1 MDYRKIILYA
11 AILVVALVLWNTWQ
25 RDYPQ
30 AAAGTDTTTIS
41 TSATNLPANGAVPG
55 ITQSTSTVPVINHVA
70 QHQPQGAANVTVAA
84 GAHLVQVKT
93 DVLNIAINTLGG
105 NIDQVQ
111 LLKYNQKLHQN
122 NTPVELFTTDPTT
135 YYVAQSG
142 LTGAEGPDTQKG
154 QVTYQT
160 SQNFYELT
168 PGTQQLQ
175 VHLTWHGNGLTV
187 VKTYTFTQGSYA
199 VQMRYDITNDS
210 GKVWTGS
217 MYTQL
222 ARKPPT
228 EHHSLLTSYA
238 TFTGAAVSSP
248 SDHYQK
254 EKFSNFSDA
263 PINQSTT
270 EGWAAMIQQ
279 YFLSAWVPPAQQNY
293 TYYSSVSGDI
303 YTVGM
308 YSTPIVVAA
317 GQTATTSSNLYMG
330 PAIASN
336 LDQLSPYLHMTIDYG
351 WLWFIA
357 QFIFWMMKHIFDV
370 VGNWGW
376 SIILVTVVIKLIFY
390 PLSTKS
396 FRSMAYM
403 RKLQPK
409 VAQLKEKLGDDKQAM
424 SRAMMDLYRK
434 EKVNPLSGCLP
445 IIIQIPV
452 FIALYWVIMQSVE
465 LRQAPWILWV
475 QDLSTHDI
483 YYILPVIMGL
493 LMFVQQKL
501 SPPPPDPTQAK
512 VMMFMPVIFTVLFL
526 GFPSGLVLYWIT
538 NTLTTVLHQYYIMY
552 KVDQEEK
559 LKQQKLALKK

>member
-1 MDYRKIILYA
+1 MDYKKIILYG
-11 AILVVALVLWNTWQ
+11 AILVVALILWNDWQ
-25 RDYPQ
+25 RDFPLITT
-30 AAAGTDTTTIS
+30 GTDTTVV
-41 TSATNLPANGAVPG
+41 NN
-55 ITQSTSTVPVINHVA
+55 TQSIIPTTTPTVGISTVPVINHIA
-70 QHQPQGAANVTVAA
+70 HQRPTTIATAVTD
-84 GAHLVQVKT
+84 AHLVQVKT
-93 DVLNIAINTLGG
+93 DVLNVTINTLGG
-105 NIDQVQ
+105 NIEQTQ
-111 LLKYNQKLHQN
+111 LLQYHQKLDKHS
-122 NTPVELFTTDPTT
+122 PSVELFSADPNN

-142 LTGAEGPDTQKG
+142 LTGSQGPDTQKG
-154 QVTYQT
+154 QVIYQT
-160 SQNFYELT
+160 SQTSYELT
-168 PGTQQLQ
+168 PGTKPLQ
-175 VHLTWHGNGLTV
+175 VHLTWYGNGLTV
-187 VKTYTFTQGSYA
+187 VKTYTFTPGSYV
-199 VQMRYDITNDS
+199 VQMRYDVSNDS
-210 GKVWTGS
+210 GKTWTGNV
-217 MYTQL
+217 YTQL
-222 ARKPPT
+222 ARKPPV

-248 SDHYQK
+248 SEHYQK
-254 EKFSNFSDA
+254 EKFSNFTDS
-263 PINQSTT
+263 PINQSATN
-270 EGWAAMIQQ
+270 GWAAMIQQ
-279 YFLSAWVPPAQQNY
+279 YFLTAWVPPAQQNY

-308 YSTPIVVAA
+308 YSNALTVAS
-317 GQTATTSSNLYMG
+317 GQTATTSSNLYVG

-357 QFIFWMMKHIFDV
+357 QFIFWMLKHIYDV

-376 SIILVTVVIKLIFY
+376 SIILVTIVIKIIFY

-403 RKLQPK
+403 RRLQPK
-409 VAQLKEKLGDDKQAM
+409 VAQLKERFGDDKQAM

-465 LRQAPWILWV
+465 LRHAPWILWV

-483 YYILPVIMGL
+483 YYILPVVMGL

-538 NTLTTVLHQYYIMY
+538 NTFTTVLHQYYIMY
-552 KVDQEEK
+552 KVEQEEK
-559 LKQQKLALKK
+559 HKQHKLALKK

>member
-1 MDYRKIILYA
+1 MDYKKIALYA
-11 AILVVALVLWNTWQ
+11 AILVVALIMWNTWQ
-25 RDYPQ
+25 RDFPP
-30 AAAGTDTTTIS
+30 TTPTNNNVTTT
-41 TSATNLPANGAVPG
+41 SANNPAVAAIANNTAVP
-55 ITQSTSTVPVINHVA
+55 IINHSVQQRPA
-70 QHQPQGAANVTVAA
+70 HTTTTVE
-84 GAHLVQVKT
+84 GAHLIQVKT
-93 DVLNIAINTLGG
+93 DVLNVVINTLGG
-105 NIDQVQ
+105 NIEQAQ
-111 LLKYNQKLHQN
+111 LLKYRQKLDKN
-122 NTPVELFTTDPTT
+122 SAPVELFNTDPTN

-142 LTGAEGPDTQKG
+142 LTGSEGPDTQKG
-154 QVTYQT
+154 QVIYQA
-160 SQNFYELT
+160 SQNSYALAPST
-168 PGTQQLQ
+168 SSGTQQLQ
-175 VHLTWHGNGLTV
+175 VHLTWRNNALTV

-210 GKVWTGS
+210 GKNWTGS
-217 MYTQL
+217 VYTQL
-222 ARKPPT
+222 ARTPPT

-238 TFTGAAVSSP
+238 TYNGAAISSP
-248 SDHYQK
+248 DDHYQK
-254 EKFSNFSDA
+254 VKFSNFADS
-263 PINQSTT
+263 PINQATT
-270 EGWAAMIQQ
+270 NGWAAMIQQ

-293 TYYSSVSGDI
+293 TYYSSVSGNI
-303 YTVGM
+303 YTIGM
-308 YSTPIVVAA
+308 YSNPITVAS
-317 GQTATTSSNLYMG
+317 GRTATASSNLYVG
-330 PAIASN
+330 PAIATN

-357 QFIFWMMKHIFDV
+357 QFIFWMMKHIYDF

-376 SIILVTVVIKLIFY
+376 SIILVTIIIKIIFY

-409 VAQLKEKLGDDKQAM
+409 VQQLKEKFGDDKAGM

-465 LRQAPWILWV
+465 LRHAPWILWV
-475 QDLSTHDI
+475 KDLSTHDV

-493 LMFVQQKL
+493 LMFLQQKL

-552 KVDQEEK
+552 KVEQEEK
-559 LKQQKLALKK
+559 HKQQKLALKK

>member
-11 AILVVALVLWNTWQ
+11 AILVVALVLWNDWQ
-25 RDYPQ
+25 RDFPPTTTI
-30 AAAGTDTTTIS
+30 TDTTVVDNAPS
-41 TSATNLPANGAVPG
+41 TAPNITPATG
-55 ITQSTSTVPVINHVA
+55 TSTVPVINHTA
-70 QHQPQGAANVTVAA
+70 HQRPAANVTLVED
-84 GAHLVQVKT
+84 AHLIRVKT
-93 DVLNIAINTLGG
+93 DVLNIVINTLGG
-105 NIDQVQ
+105 NIEQAQ
-111 LLKYNQKLHQN
+111 LLQYHQKLDKHSP
-122 NTPVELFTTDPTT
+122 PVELFTTDPNA

-142 LTGAEGPDTQKG
+142 LTGSEGPDTQKG
-154 QVTYQT
+154 QVIYQT
-160 SQNFYELT
+160 TQTSYALT
-168 PGTQQLQ
+168 PGMPQLQ
-175 VHLTWHGNGLTV
+175 VHLTWHNNGLTV

-199 VQMRYDITNDS
+199 VQMRYDITNGSD
-210 GKVWTGS
+210 KPWTGS
-217 MYTQL
+217 VYTQL
-222 ARKPPT
+222 ARKPPV

-238 TFTGAAVSSP
+238 TYTGAAISNP
-248 SDHYQK
+248 DTHYQK
-254 EKFSNFSDA
+254 EKFSNFADS
-263 PINQSTT
+263 PINQSATN
-270 EGWAAMIQQ
+270 GWAAMIQQ

-303 YTVGM
+303 YTLGM
-308 YSTPIVVAA
+308 YSNPITAA
-317 GQTATTSSNLYMG
+317 SGQTVSTSSNLYVG

-351 WLWFIA
+351 WLFFIA

-376 SIILVTVVIKLIFY
+376 SIILVTIVIKIIFY

-403 RKLQPK
+403 RRLQPK
-409 VAQLKEKLGDDKQAM
+409 VAQLKERFGDDKQAM

-465 LRQAPWILWV
+465 LRHAPWILWV

-483 YYILPVIMGL
+483 YYILPVVMGL

-552 KVDQEEK
+552 KVEQEEK
-559 LKQQKLALKK
+559 HKQQKLALKK

>member
-11 AILVVALVLWNTWQ
+11 AILVVALILWNDWQ
-25 RDYPQ
+25 RDFPPV
-30 AAAGTDTTTIS
+30 TTSSDSTVVTTTSSGAPDI
-41 TSATNLPANGAVPG
+41 TTATG
-55 ITQSTSTVPVINHVA
+55 TSTVPVINHA
-70 QHQPQGAANVTVAA
+70 AHQRPAASAATVA

-93 DVLNIAINTLGG
+93 DVLNVTINTLGG
-105 NIDQVQ
+105 NIEQTQ
-111 LLKYNQKLHQN
+111 LLQYRQKLDKQS
-122 NTPVELFTTDPTT
+122 PAVELFSADPNN

-142 LTGAEGPDTQKG
+142 LTGSQGPDTQKG
-154 QVTYQT
+154 QVIYQT
-160 SQNFYELT
+160 TQTSYELT
-168 PGTQQLQ
+168 PGSKQLQ
-175 VHLTWHGNGLTV
+175 VHLTWQGNGLNV
-187 VKTYTFTQGSYA
+187 VKTYTFTPGSYT
-199 VQMRYDITNDS
+199 VKMRYDVNNQS
-210 GKVWTGS
+210 GKAWTGS
-217 MYTQL
+217 VYTQL
-222 ARKPPT
+222 ARKPPI

-248 SDHYQK
+248 NEHYQK
-254 EKFSNFSDA
+254 EKFSNFADS

-270 EGWAAMIQQ
+270 NGWAAMIQQ
-279 YFLSAWVPPAQQNY
+279 YFLTAWVPPAEQNY

-303 YTVGM
+303 YTIGM
-308 YSTPIVVAA
+308 YSAPLTVAS
-317 GQTATTSSNLYMG
+317 GQTASTSSDLYIG

-357 QFIFWMMKHIFDV
+357 QFIFWMLKHIFDV

-376 SIILVTVVIKLIFY
+376 SIILVTIVIKAIFY

-403 RKLQPK
+403 RRLQPK
-409 VAQLKEKLGDDKQAM
+409 VAQLKERFGDDKQAM

-465 LRQAPWILWV
+465 LRHAPWILWV

-538 NTLTTVLHQYYIMY
+538 NTFTTVLHQYYVMY
-552 KVDQEEK
+552 KIEQEEK
-559 LKQQKLALKK
+559 HEQQKLALKK